1 MDDIFKMEVD
11 LVDLA
16 APREAQPQ
24 RMPFRQFLEANEEG
38 FGVMEIASIIRDLVW
53 KGDATFAVAQGMEYK
68 LVRSWTET

>member
-11 LVDLA
+11 LIDLSS
-16 APREAQPQ
+16 PKEAQPQ

-68 LVRSWTET
+68 LVRSWTEE